1 MFHHVLLTGL
11 RTEIH
16 QQNIIIARL
25 CIWTADLF
33 DRHNI
38 QNIQAHCQRLFRRW
52 CRGTCHV
59 LNRSVP
65 QKSTPEKSFSGCFV
79 LVVWLECSAPLLLFF
94 HRYEDDL
101 RSRKFP
107 FLEV

>member
-1 MFHHVLLTGL
+1 MFHHVLPTGL

-16 QQNIIIARL
+16 QQNVITARL

-38 QNIQAHCQRLFRRW
+38 QNIQAHRQRLFRCW
-52 CRGTCHV
+52 CRGTHHV

-65 QKSTPEKSFSGCFV
+65 QKSLFLVALCLWCGWSAALPCCFSSTGIKMV
-79 LVVWLECSAPLLLFF
+79 
-94 HRYEDDL
+94 
-101 RSRKFP
+101 
-107 FLEV
+107 